1 MSRSL
6 VPVPLLLAA
15 LGAWSCSSTPRV
27 GDPSASKASANSV
40 STDQEFELGP
50 GQSVLVGPEPLKIT
64 FDGITGD
71 SRCAPEVQCVWEGD
85 AAAKLQASTAGQS
98 PSVYELH
105 TNTGYP
111 TQVDHGGYRI
121 RLAAV
126 APGPH
131 AGVVIDPA
139 AYVITL
145 IVTKP

>member
-1 MSRSL
+1 MSRSFAPAL
-6 VPVPLLLAA
+6 LLLAA
-15 LGAWSCSSTPRV
+15 LGAWSCTSTPRV
-27 GDPSASKASANSV
+27 GAPSSAKTTENAV

-50 GQSVLVGPEPLKIT
+50 GQSVLVGQEPLKIT
-64 FDGITGD
+64 FDAITGD

-85 AAAKLQASTAGQS
+85 AVAKLLASTAGQS
-98 PSVYELH
+98 PTVYELH
-105 TNTGYP
+105 THTGYP

-131 AGVVIDPA
+131 AGVVIDPG

-145 IVTKP
+145 LVTRP

>member
-6 VPVPLLLAA
+6 APVLLLLAA

-27 GDPSASKASANSV
+27 GDPSASKATGNSV

-50 GQSVLVGPEPLKIT
+50 GQSALVGQEPLKIT
-64 FDGITGD
+64 FEAITGD

-85 AAAKLQASTAGQS
+85 AVAKLQASTAGQS

-121 RLAAV
+121 RLTAV

-145 IVTKP
+145 LVTRP